1 MTISPEKMAQYQAT
15 ARHRL
20 RLAQDKVAARLALA
34 QIVAQQAAT
43 LLKEKYAVARVVIF
57 GSVAHPQLFHA
68 HSDIDLAV
76 WGLAERDYYRA
87 VGELQAIHP
96 AFAIDLIRAEDVSG
110 EMLRTVATENK
121 PL

>member
-1 MTISPEKMAQYQAT
+1 MTISPEKMDQYRAT
-15 ARHRL
+15 AQQRL
-20 RLAQDKVAARLALA
+20 RLAQAKVAERLALA
-34 QIVAQQAAT
+34 LVVAQQAAAW
-43 LLKEKYAVARVVIF
+43 LKETYGVARVVAF

-76 WGLAERDYYRA
+76 WGLAEHSYYRA

-96 AFAIDLIRAEDVSG
+96 AFAIDLIRVEDVSV
-110 EMLRTVATENK
+110 ELLRTVETENI